1 VLKLQQDLPE
11 AAQPLAEPA
20 AAPVL
25 AAAVSSMM
33 AADVLVVPRERGNH
47 LGTVELTDSC
57 TFEVHVGAGI
67 DMMSRGRAMRRGAR
81 YNKSQKKVLF
91 RERPITP
98 MAPRPQHASYHSC
111 PPMLTTSP

>member
-1 VLKLQQDLPE
+1 MHLPE

-33 AADVLVVPRERGNH
+33 APDVLVVPRERGHH

-57 TFEVHVGAGI
+57 TFEVRVGAGI
-67 DMMSRGRAMRRGAR
+67 DMMSRGRAMRRRAR
-81 YNKSQKKVLF
+81 YNKF
-91 RERPITP
+91 
-98 MAPRPQHASYHSC
+98 SYVTLHH
-111 PPMLTTSP
+111 

>member
-1 VLKLQQDLPE
+1 VHLPE
-11 AAQPLAEPA
+11 AGQLLAEPA

-33 AADVLVVPRERGNH
+33 ASDVLVVPRERGSH

-81 YNKSQKKVLF
+81 YNKTQKSSFPRFLNVL
-91 RERPITP
+91 
-98 MAPRPQHASYHSC
+98 
-111 PPMLTTSP
+111 

>member
-33 AADVLVVPRERGNH
+33 ALDALGGTLVRGH
-47 LGTVELTDSC
+47 QLGTVELTSDSC
-57 TFEVHVGAGI
+57 TFEVRVGAGI
-67 DMMSRGRAMRRGAR
+67 DMMSRGRAMRR
-81 YNKSQKKVLF
+81 YNKSQKSSFPRFLNVL
-91 RERPITP
+91 
-98 MAPRPQHASYHSC
+98 
-111 PPMLTTSP
+111 